1 MADMPFEEVLNNA
14 LQLDSAELARLM
26 EHLASALH
34 ERLAE
39 DTANESADD
48 IEAFTPE
55 EVAEMLRPGK
65 KLTFDELI
73 EQGILG
79 GWADMG
85 INDSVEWIQAQ
96 RRKRWEQLHMLNTQE

>member
-26 EHLASALH
+26 ERLASALH

-39 DTANESADD
+39 DTMKAPADD
-48 IEAFTPE
+48 IEAYTPE

-85 INDSVEWIQAQ
+85 ITDSAEWVEAQ
-96 RRKRWEQLHMLNTQE
+96 RRKRWEQKRN

>member
-26 EHLASALH
+26 ERLASALH

-39 DTANESADD
+39 NTADEGAADA
-48 IEAFTPE
+48 IEAYTPE
-55 EVAEMLRPGK
+55 EVVEMLRPGK

-85 INDSVEWIQAQ
+85 INDSEEWIQTQ
-96 RRKRWEQLHMLNTQE
+96 RRKRWERNQW

>member
-26 EHLASALH
+26 ERLASALH
-34 ERLAE
+34 ERLVE
-39 DTANESADD
+39 DTASESTD
-48 IEAFTPE
+48 IEAYTPE
-55 EVAEMLRPGK
+55 QVAEMLRPGK

-79 GWADMG
+79 GWSDMG
-85 INDSVEWIQAQ
+85 ITDSVDWIQAQ
-96 RRKRWEQLHMLNTQE
+96 RRKRWEHS